1 VTTKAQVSIDSI
13 RQAGRPMPA
22 DNIPCGEFVLEGRLI
37 ERRRVRVD
45 AGFASVRA
53 AGNIQS

>member
-1 VTTKAQVSIDSI
+1 
-13 RQAGRPMPA
+13 MPA